1 MAIDG
6 LGDDLLRISA
16 IFNLDQHAVARFD
29 ARDIGADGFDD
40 ARAFLAGAE
49 GQRRQYLILA
59 LNHQQ
64 IGKIDAGRL
73 DIDQRFVGAGL
84 RAHVPWRAAALWGL
98 ALGLLFPVRGVI
110 DLVRPDAGH
119 GLIYHWLLS
128 GPGGMVFCFAAGW
141 RAAWRRRDFGHG
153 GLVALT
159 AILIAAL
166 RRNNALGKVMTD
178 VRLGGKIVHRP
189 GGINLH
195 PGRWYR

>member
-1 MAIDG
+1 M
-6 LGDDLLRISA
+6 S
-16 IFNLDQHAVARFD
+16 D
-29 ARDIGADGFDD
+29 ASVFHGVRELVHD
-40 ARAFLAGAE
+40 
-49 GQRRQYLILA
+49 
-59 LNHQQ
+59 
-64 IGKIDAGRL
+64 
-73 DIDQRFVGAGL
+73 VGAGL

-159 AILIAAL
+159 AILIAFVVAIIGNVSAVLVLSRWRSIDLATHL
-166 RRNNALGKVMTD
+166 RAAIEVPLPVMFLVGGSVGAAGAALGAAMATRFGGAR
-178 VRLGGKIVHRP
+178 VR
-189 GGINLH
+189 
-195 PGRWYR
+195 